1 MNGRRRTF
9 RSLAKR
15 NERENV
21 LKELLQISTLEFN
34 HEIRAALENL
44 TLGEIVKVSERAKIH
59 MYSLKEETSEAIKAA
74 IKATPTAGKKIQK
87 PTDEKSVTFS
97 SIGGLKKVKKQLTE
111 IFLWPSK
118 YANLYQKCGLR
129 ICGGAILYGPTGC
142 GKTLIAR
149 AISYESKFNVIT
161 VKGPELLSK
170 YIGASEQ
177 NVRDVFE
184 RARAT
189 KPALIIFDEF
199 DALAPKRGH
208 DSTGVT
214 DRVVNQLLTELD
226 GVESTN
232 DGIYILAATNRM
244 DLIDSAL
251 LRPGRFD
258 HKVFVDFPDFNE
270 REEILLKICDEIEIS
285 ENVNFKELAKVTE
298 GWTGADLRGLV
309 INASFA
315 AADDNPNSNDSP
327 KIEMN
332 HFKSAINEK
341 NKKQSQK
348 QQQKNQKQQVS
359 SRVTLA

>member
-1 MNGRRRTF
+1 
-9 RSLAKR
+9 
-15 NERENV
+15 
-21 LKELLQISTLEFN
+21 
-34 HEIRAALENL
+34 
-44 TLGEIVKVSERAKIH
+44 
-59 MYSLKEETSEAIKAA
+59 
-74 IKATPTAGKKIQK
+74 
-87 PTDEKSVTFS
+87 
-97 SIGGLKKVKKQLTE
+97 
-111 IFLWPSK
+111 
-118 YANLYQKCGLR
+118 
-129 ICGGAILYGPTGC
+129 
-142 GKTLIAR
+142 
-149 AISYESKFNVIT
+149 
-161 VKGPELLSK
+161 
-170 YIGASEQ
+170 
-177 NVRDVFE
+177 
-184 RARAT
+184 
-189 KPALIIFDEF
+189 
-199 DALAPKRGH
+199 
-208 DSTGVT
+208 
-214 DRVVNQLLTELD
+214 LD

-348 QQQKNQKQQVS
+348 LQQKNQKQQVS